1 MDETEKRVAAI
12 NFANSMRG
20 KYIISQALNYAINH
34 LRKLEN
40 RKNPYPKNGEHAKPS
55 DRNDMEYLETNVFPI
70 YAVTKEMSNE
80 FNTIQKET
88 K

>member
-1 MDETEKRVAAI
+1 MDVTKEKVAAI
-12 NFANSMRG
+12 NFANSIRG
-20 KYIISQALNYAINH
+20 KYIISQALNYSIKH

-40 RKNPYPKNGEHAKPS
+40 RKNPYPKDGEHAKPS

-70 YAVTKEMSNE
+70 YAVTEEMSNE